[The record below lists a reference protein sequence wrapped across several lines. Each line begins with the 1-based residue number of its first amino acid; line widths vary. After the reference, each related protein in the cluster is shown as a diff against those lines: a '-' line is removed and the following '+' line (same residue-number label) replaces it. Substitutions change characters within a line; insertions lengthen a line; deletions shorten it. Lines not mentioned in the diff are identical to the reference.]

1 MSMRF
6 VGWNLVCVG
15 ALLASSTAPAQDTQA
30 PEDLGTST
38 PPELRDFRLDTPPA
52 RNEPREIQPQP
63 EPVPSPAQPPEERP
77 SASPPTN
84 RQPQTA
90 QTQGA
95 HASPLR
101 NPSALPIV
109 EPPIAEVTPDAN
121 EITSANEPAA
131 APIADAKSMPADEG
145 GIPIEYSI
153 IALGLLV
160 ILGGLATLFR
170 RRRGKVTAEIE
181 EQEKPEQPSPPVRLQ
196 TGEPRATAAF
206 VPQSAMLSIASLTI
220 TGRLAVVNKT
230 GSAIESLVIR
240 SQMISAQPNQNEA
253 IEAFHNTPDAGS
265 IQSLGALAKGE
276 TIDALIEIRLPRIE
290 LASYRWTEREFVAP
304 IILINISGQADGHRI
319 ELRLSELIG
328 RIGAGGAARM
338 KPLAVDRGPKRFTGV
353 TAKPLFA

>member
-1 MSMRF
+1 MSFPGYHSQRIQPRTHWKIAMSMRF

-160 ILGGLATLFR
+160 ILAGLATLFR
-170 RRRGKVTAEIE
+170 R
-181 EQEKPEQPSPPVRLQ
+181 
-196 TGEPRATAAF
+196 
-206 VPQSAMLSIASLTI
+206 
-220 TGRLAVVNKT
+220 
-230 GSAIESLVIR
+230 
-240 SQMISAQPNQNEA
+240 
-253 IEAFHNTPDAGS
+253 
-265 IQSLGALAKGE
+265 
-276 TIDALIEIRLPRIE
+276 
-290 LASYRWTEREFVAP
+290 
-304 IILINISGQADGHRI
+304 
-319 ELRLSELIG
+319 
-328 RIGAGGAARM
+328 
-338 KPLAVDRGPKRFTGV
+338 
-353 TAKPLFA
+353 